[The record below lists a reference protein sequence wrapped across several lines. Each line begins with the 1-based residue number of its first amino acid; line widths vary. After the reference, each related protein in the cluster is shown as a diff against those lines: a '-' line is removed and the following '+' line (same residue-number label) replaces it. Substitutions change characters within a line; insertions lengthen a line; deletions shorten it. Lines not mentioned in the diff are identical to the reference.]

1 MSPEAADLEK
11 YFGQTG
17 YGRGDVVS
25 LGSGIRNSVLCEFV
39 RCERRRFRKVAPLR
53 GSGDN
58 CRVPD
63 HVDCVTWD
71 KQEEVSFGNC
81 IRPVAC
87 SCCGLRCF
95 NVPVVLGLLVQL
107 VWGAVIIATDVEVAE
122 AVQWST
128 AWGEMNLPSRSVLTA
143 DRLLSG
149 AGSGSFPG
157 AEGEREFVEG

>member
-1 MSPEAADLEK
+1 
-11 YFGQTG
+11 
-17 YGRGDVVS
+17 
-25 LGSGIRNSVLCEFV
+25 
-39 RCERRRFRKVAPLR
+39 
-53 GSGDN
+53 
-58 CRVPD
+58 
-63 HVDCVTWD
+63 
-71 KQEEVSFGNC
+71 
-81 IRPVAC
+81 
-87 SCCGLRCF
+87 
-95 NVPVVLGLLVQL
+95 LVQL